1 MKPKNSN
8 FRKGILFPGMTAMLI
23 IVILIFSCKKSS
35 VDPTVKNDM
44 SEAARAMDG
53 KMFSGTITTQGDEE
67 GIVLNYNNDNKI
79 ICIENIKGTE
89 PIHIADIRSAEII
102 TSDYGVILKD
112 VNNNKV
118 FILTTNDPKSAE
130 RAERVKSIF
139 SGNFEAKEIFGVII
153 INTERA

>member
-8 FRKGILFPGMTAMLI
+8 LRKGALFPGMTAILI

-35 VDPTVKNDM
+35 VDSTVKDDM
-44 SEAARAMDG
+44 AEAARTWG
-53 KMFSGTITTQGDEE
+53 GEMFSGTITTQGDEE
-67 GIVLNYNNDNKI
+67 GVVLDYNNGNKI

-89 PIHIADIRSAEII
+89 PIRIADIRSAEII

-118 FILTTNDPKSAE
+118 FILTTNDPKSAKI
-130 RAERVKSIF
+130 AERVKSIF
-139 SGNFEAKEIFGVII
+139 PGNPEAKAIFGVTII
-153 INTERA
+153 HTERA